1 MQGTTSDEIAEWYDK
16 QVRAGGFFAYVLTL
30 NTSAKQSQAHR
41 IWMYAAQ
48 DGRPIYEKAGFVPK
62 KRSTLEMELI
72 W

>member
-1 MQGTTSDEIAEWYDK
+1 
-16 QVRAGGFFAYVLTL
+16 VLTL

-62 KRSTLEMELI
+62 KRATLEMELI